1 MSDHV
6 EAATSAEEPGR
17 TVPQVVGPASGGIRT
32 HVRCLVDGLTARGVV
47 APVLAPAGV
56 VPADELAARVDVP
69 SGLSPTGWWRA
80 RRQLRP
86 WCSEAD
92 VVHAHGIKAAL
103 VAAASR
109 GRPPMVMTLHNVV
122 LGDSSGRVPVVRARL
137 ADRALRAAA
146 RIIVPAQWMVDE
158 VPRSLRERV
167 RVVAPASPVP
177 VARSDRAQVRAE
189 WQVAADV
196 PVAVCVARLHPQKG
210 LPTLLDAWGAVR
222 AAVPRAEL
230 VIVGEGPDRSALERR
245 CVTGPGGVRFV
256 GASDSPADE
265 MAASDVVVVSSVWE
279 ALPLVLIES
288 MQLGV
293 PVVSTDVG
301 IARELLDADALG
313 EVVPIADVDALAAA
327 LVHRLTGAG
336 AANRTT
342 AVSDAM
348 EHFAPDRLIDG
359 VVDVYRELW

>member
-1 MSDHV
+1 
-6 EAATSAEEPGR
+6 
-17 TVPQVVGPASGGIRT
+17 
-32 HVRCLVDGLTARGVV
+32 
-47 APVLAPAGV
+47 
-56 VPADELAARVDVP
+56 
-69 SGLSPTGWWRA
+69 
-80 RRQLRP
+80 
-86 WCSEAD
+86 
-92 VVHAHGIKAAL
+92 
-103 VAAASR
+103 
-109 GRPPMVMTLHNVV
+109 
-122 LGDSSGRVPVVRARL
+122 
-137 ADRALRAAA
+137 
-146 RIIVPAQWMVDE
+146 
-158 VPRSLRERV
+158 
-167 RVVAPASPVP
+167 
-177 VARSDRAQVRAE
+177 
-189 WQVAADV
+189 
-196 PVAVCVARLHPQKG
+196 
-210 LPTLLDAWGAVR
+210 
-222 AAVPRAEL
+222 
-230 VIVGEGPDRSALERR
+230 
-245 CVTGPGGVRFV
+245 
-256 GASDSPADE
+256 